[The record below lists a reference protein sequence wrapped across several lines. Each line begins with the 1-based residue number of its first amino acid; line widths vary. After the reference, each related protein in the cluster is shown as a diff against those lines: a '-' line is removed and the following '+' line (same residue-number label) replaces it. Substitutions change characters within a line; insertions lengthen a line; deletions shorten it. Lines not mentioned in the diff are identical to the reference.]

1 MESTGSDSRRVI
13 KVLFGVPN
21 EGHTASRAY
30 DNRMEMC
37 THLGVLQTLSS
48 LGLQTYCDRV
58 YDIPDGVEYQF
69 NIGVV
74 GETFPA
80 LARERLVDIA
90 LEGEMDYLFMIDDD
104 MLVPADTFELLIK
117 NDVDICAALAF
128 TRHDH
133 TNQLFIIYLV
143 GMMRWLKRV
152 IMLISQLLP
161 ILRRS

>member
-1 MESTGSDSRRVI
+1 MESTGSDSRRVV

-21 EGHTASRAY
+21 EGHTAARAY

-69 NIGVV
+69 HIGVV

-104 MLVPADTFELLIK
+104 MLVPADTFEQLVRMMLMSVQLWHLQDMIH
-117 NDVDICAALAF
+117 IS
-128 TRHDH
+128 
-133 TNQLFIIYLV
+133 QLFIIYLV
-143 GMMRWLKRV
+143 DMMSWLKRV
-152 IMLISQLLP
+152 IMLINQSSHTLK
-161 ILRRS
+161 RS